1 MAVGSA
7 VCVGVGVS
15 VGVSV
20 GVGVSVRVGVG
31 VLLGMGVMVGVSVT
45 LAVWVAAMS
54 TRGLQAP
61 ATREN
66 KMTKKIICFFM
77 FVYIGQSQGVVYPW
91 NSLYTSGRL
100 SLE

>member
-1 MAVGSA
+1 M
-7 VCVGVGVS
+7 GVS

-61 ATREN
+61 KAREN

-77 FVYIGQSQGVVYPW
+77 LVD
-91 NSLYTSGRL
+91 
-100 SLE
+100 